1 MAIGQDH
8 KFKAKLYKKYIP
20 NLTIISPHLCNLN
33 YISSASDYNLGWL
46 NSSLTTLLPA
56 TMTRTMKTIMTMTII
71 TTINIMTK
79 KSTAMKMI
87 LVLIDSIIVGY
98 YSPNSFSCLLLLQ
111 LQNPVV
117 LLVLATQCTNH
128 TLLPDESLCHKFS
141 IDNHL

>member
-1 MAIGQDH
+1 
-8 KFKAKLYKKYIP
+8 
-20 NLTIISPHLCNLN
+20 
-33 YISSASDYNLGWL
+33 
-46 NSSLTTLLPA
+46 
-56 TMTRTMKTIMTMTII
+56 
-71 TTINIMTK
+71 MTK